1 MHLASPW
8 IHELPVDQPQARSS
22 LRLLPQSAHLGG
34 VRVEGGCAS
43 PVVRVAAAIA
53 LVVGCI
59 AGGVAATTLFPS
71 TVETI
76 NYRAQLRLSIN
87 AEDVS
92 QINSPTIFGNIN
104 LHFDGPG
111 PAPGYWQASR

>member
-1 MHLASPW
+1 MRG
-8 IHELPVDQPQARSS
+8 ARG
-22 LRLLPQSAHLGG
+22 R
-34 VRVEGGCAS
+34 RV
-43 PVVRVAAAIA
+43 PPTVVRVAAAIA

-87 AEDVS
+87 AEDAS

-111 PAPGYWQASR
+111 R